1 MTLELSHP
9 ADAQSDSS
17 LVTWISPD
25 RGLWVASRGGEY
37 LGMIERSDNRYFP
50 TDAKGRSV
58 GTFDDFTA
66 AQIAIDHDDLSFD
79 YDRRERII
87 TRITIGLAAFSAL
100 GITYALG
107 FMQR

>member
-9 ADAQSDSS
+9 AEPQHDET
-17 LVTWISPD
+17 LVSWMSPD

-37 LGMIERSDNRYFP
+37 LGMIERRDNRYYP
-50 TDAKGRSV
+50 TDSKGRSA

-66 AQIAIDHDDLSFD
+66 AQIAIDRDNLGFDL
-79 YDRRERII
+79 DRRERIV
-87 TRITIGLAAFSAL
+87 TRITIALAGFSAL

-107 FMQR
+107 FMQ